1 MKRGLTVTDA
11 KTDCS
16 EIGVWTMWLT
26 PATNRIALCE
36 VMKVKQKCCVLWGK
50 TQCSN
55 NGKVREKFVGENE
68 EYLTEMLDP
77 DLRFRMDSDQLSKC
91 AQVNVV
97 VGLNICIV
105 NCETLVG

>member
-1 MKRGLTVTDA
+1 MND
-11 KTDCS
+11 
-16 EIGVWTMWLT
+16 
-26 PATNRIALCE
+26 
-36 VMKVKQKCCVLWGK
+36 
-50 TQCSN
+50 
-55 NGKVREKFVGENE
+55 

>member
-1 MKRGLTVTDA
+1 MSYGGKRSVVTM
-11 KTDCS
+11 
-16 EIGVWTMWLT
+16 ERRER
-26 PATNRIALCE
+26 N
-36 VMKVKQKCCVLWGK
+36 LWGRMM
-50 TQCSN
+50 N
-55 NGKVREKFVGENE
+55 D